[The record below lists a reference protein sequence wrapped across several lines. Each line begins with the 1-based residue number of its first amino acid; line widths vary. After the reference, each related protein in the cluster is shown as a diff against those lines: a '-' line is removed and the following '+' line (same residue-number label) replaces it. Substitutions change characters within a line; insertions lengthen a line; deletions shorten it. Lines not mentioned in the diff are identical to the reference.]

1 MAEEM
6 KKNIPPMN
14 NNSPDKKPGGKNEPT
29 ADELRAMMK
38 KNNSSGGGPGRGG
51 PGGPHGGSMIR
62 EKPKNVKATLAKL
75 IRYIGKSKYA
85 VILIIITTIITT
97 VLSLLGPTL
106 QGKAIDAI
114 TLTDGRLSVDFDGL
128 VRILVLM
135 AVVYLASTAI
145 QIAQGIAAA
154 KVSQNTVYTLRR
166 DLFNKIS
173 YLPIS
178 YVDTHAHGDIMSRMT
193 NDVDNISQTLS
204 SSITSLIS
212 AFLTLIGAFAMLI
225 KYDWRMALISLVTI
239 PLTVVVSMTLSKFMR
254 KYFVE
259 RQVILGQLNTQVE
272 EMVTGYKTVMAYGKE
287 DDACREFAHISEE
300 FRKCSIRAN
309 VWGGL
314 MGPAMNIIN
323 NLNYLIVAAFGAYF
337 TVTGAIS
344 VGDVQAILQYSR
356 QLSQPINQISNQY
369 ANILT
374 AIAGAERVFNILET
388 PNELDEGKNKIGVDE
403 IKGEISFKN
412 IDFSYIPGKQV
423 IKNFNLEVKQGQKI
437 ALVGATGSG
446 KTTIVNLLTRF
457 YDIDSGEI
465 KIDGV
470 NINDIPKNTLRSAIA
485 IVLQDTVLFH
495 DTIGNNIKYGRLDA
509 SDDEIVK
516 AADMAE
522 AREFIERLP
531 EGYNTVLAEGGSNLS
546 QGQRQLLSIA
556 RAVLADPKILILDEA
571 TSSVDT
577 RTEMHIQQA
586 MVALMKNRTSLIIA
600 HRLSTIRDA
609 DMIIVMKDGQVM
621 ETGNHDELLEKKG
634 VYYNLYQNQFAGI
647 ET

>member
-1 MAEEM
+1 MAENM
-6 KKNIPPMN
+6 KKNIPENMPPM
-14 NNSPDKKPGGKNEPT
+14 PDKPKKEKKGEPT
-29 ADELRAMMK
+29 ADELRDMMK
-38 KNNSSGGGPGRGG
+38 KNGSKGPGG
-51 PGGPHGGSMIR
+51 PGGPRAMIR
-62 EKPKNVKATLAKL
+62 EKPKNIRATLGKL
-75 IRYIGKSKYA
+75 LKYIGKNKYS
-85 VILIIITTIITT
+85 VILIIVTTIITT
-97 VLSLLGPTL
+97 LLNLLGPTL

-114 TLTDGRLSVDFDGL
+114 TITEQRLSVDFDGL

-135 AVVYLASTAI
+135 AVVYLASTVI
-145 QIAQGIAAA
+145 QIAQGIASA
-154 KVSQNTVYTLRR
+154 KISQDTVYNMRK
-166 DLFNKIS
+166 DLFRKIS

-212 AFLTLIGAFAMLI
+212 AVLTLIGAFAMLV
-225 KYDWRMALISLVTI
+225 KYDWRMALVSLITI
-239 PLTVVVSMTLSKFMR
+239 PLTVVVSMVLSKLMR
-254 KYFVE
+254 KYFIA
-259 RQVILGQLNTQVE
+259 RQVLLGQLNTQVE

-287 DDACREFAHISEE
+287 ADACRDFAEISEE
-300 FRKCSIRAN
+300 FRKCSIKAN
-309 VWGGL
+309 VWGGI

-374 AIAGAERVFNILET
+374 AIAGAERVFNILDT
-388 PNELDEGKNKIGVDE
+388 PDEVDEGKTELDIPNMSGNV
-403 IKGEISFKN
+403 
-412 IDFSYIPGKQV
+412 DFSHINFSYVKGKQV
-423 IKNFNLEVKQGQKI
+423 IKDFNLEVKQGQKI

-457 YDIDSGEI
+457 YDIDSGKI
-465 KIDGV
+465 TIDGV
-470 NINDIPKNTLRSAIA
+470 DINDIPKKELRSAIA

-509 SDDEIVK
+509 TDDEVK
-516 AADMAE
+516 AAAETAE

-531 EGYNTVLAEGGSNLS
+531 EGYNTVLSEGGSNLS

-556 RAVLADPKILILDEA
+556 RAVIADPKILILDEA

-621 ETGNHDELLEKKG
+621 ESGNHDQLLEKKG
-634 VYYNLYQNQFAGI
+634 VYYGLYQNQFAGI

>member
-1 MAEEM
+1 MAENM
-6 KKNIPPMN
+6 KKNIPENMPPM
-14 NNSPDKKPGGKNEPT
+14 PDKPKKEKKGEPT
-29 ADELRAMMK
+29 ADELRDMMK
-38 KNNSSGGGPGRGG
+38 KNGSKGPGG
-51 PGGPHGGSMIR
+51 PGGPRAMIR
-62 EKPKNVKATLAKL
+62 EKPKNIRATLGKL
-75 IRYIGKSKYA
+75 LKYIGKNKYS
-85 VILIIITTIITT
+85 VILIIVTTIITT
-97 VLSLLGPTL
+97 LLNLLGPTL

-114 TLTDGRLSVDFDGL
+114 TITEQRLSVDFDGL

-145 QIAQGIAAA
+145 QIAQGIASA
-154 KVSQNTVYTLRR
+154 KISQDTVYNMRK
-166 DLFNKIS
+166 DLFRKIS

-212 AFLTLIGAFAMLI
+212 AVLTLIGAFAMLV
-225 KYDWRMALISLVTI
+225 KYDWRMALVSLITI
-239 PLTVVVSMTLSKFMR
+239 PLTVVVSMVLSKLMR
-254 KYFVE
+254 KYFIA
-259 RQVILGQLNTQVE
+259 RQVLLGQLNTQVE

-287 DDACREFAHISEE
+287 ADACRDFAEISEE
-300 FRKCSIRAN
+300 FRKCSIKAN
-309 VWGGL
+309 VWGGI

-374 AIAGAERVFNILET
+374 AIAGAERVFNILDT
-388 PNELDEGKNKIGVDE
+388 PDEVDEGKTELDIPHM
-403 IKGEISFKN
+403 KGDV
-412 IDFSYIPGKQV
+412 DFSHINFSYVKGKQV
-423 IKNFNLEVKQGQKI
+423 IKDFNLEVKQGQKI

-457 YDIDSGEI
+457 YDIDSGKI
-465 KIDGV
+465 TIDGV
-470 NINDIPKNTLRSAIA
+470 DINDIPKKELRSAIA

-495 DTIGNNIKYGRLDA
+495 DSIGNNIKYGRLDA
-509 SDDEIVK
+509 TDNEVK
-516 AADMAE
+516 AAAETAE

-531 EGYNTVLAEGGSNLS
+531 EGYNTVLSEGGSNLS

-621 ETGNHDELLEKKG
+621 ESGNHDQLLEKKG
-634 VYYNLYQNQFAGI
+634 VYYGLYQNQFAGI

>member
-1 MAEEM
+1 MAENM
-6 KKNIPPMN
+6 KKNIPENMPPM
-14 NNSPDKKPGGKNEPT
+14 PDKPKKEKKGEPT
-29 ADELRAMMK
+29 ADELRDMMK
-38 KNNSSGGGPGRGG
+38 KNGSKGPGG
-51 PGGPHGGSMIR
+51 PGGPRAMIR
-62 EKPKNVKATLAKL
+62 EKPKNIRATLGKL
-75 IRYIGKSKYA
+75 LKYIGKNKYS
-85 VILIIITTIITT
+85 VILIIVTTIITT
-97 VLSLLGPTL
+97 LLNLLGPTL

-114 TLTDGRLSVDFDGL
+114 TITEQRLSVDFDGL

-135 AVVYLASTAI
+135 AVVYLASTVI
-145 QIAQGIAAA
+145 QIAQGIASA
-154 KVSQNTVYTLRR
+154 KISQDTVYNMRK
-166 DLFNKIS
+166 DLFRKIS

-212 AFLTLIGAFAMLI
+212 AVLTLIGAFAMLV
-225 KYDWRMALISLVTI
+225 KYDWRMALVSLITI
-239 PLTVVVSMTLSKFMR
+239 PLTVVVSMVLSKLMR
-254 KYFVE
+254 KYFIA
-259 RQVILGQLNTQVE
+259 RQVLLGQLNTQVE

-287 DDACREFAHISEE
+287 ADACRDFAEISEE
-300 FRKCSIRAN
+300 FRKCSIKAN
-309 VWGGL
+309 VWGGI

-337 TVTGAIS
+337 TVKGAIS

-374 AIAGAERVFNILET
+374 AIAGAERVFNILDT
-388 PNELDEGKNKIGVDE
+388 PDEVDEGKTELDIPNMSGNV
-403 IKGEISFKN
+403 
-412 IDFSYIPGKQV
+412 DFSHINFSYVKGKQV
-423 IKNFNLEVKQGQKI
+423 IKDFNLEVKQGQKI

-457 YDIDSGEI
+457 YDIDSGKI
-465 KIDGV
+465 TIDGV
-470 NINDIPKNTLRSAIA
+470 DINDIPKKELRSAIA

-509 SDDEIVK
+509 TDDEVK
-516 AADMAE
+516 AAAETAE

-531 EGYNTVLAEGGSNLS
+531 EGYNTVLSEGGSNLS

-586 MVALMKNRTSLIIA
+586 MVALMKNRTSHSA
-600 HRLSTIRDA
+600 QTFNHPRRRHDNRYEGRS
-609 DMIIVMKDGQVM
+609 
-621 ETGNHDELLEKKG
+621 GNGKR
-634 VYYNLYQNQFAGI
+634 QPRSAA
-647 ET
+647 

>member
-1 MAEEM
+1 MAENM
-6 KKNIPPMN
+6 KKNIPENMPPM
-14 NNSPDKKPGGKNEPT
+14 PDKPKKEKKGEPT
-29 ADELRAMMK
+29 ADELRDMMK
-38 KNNSSGGGPGRGG
+38 KNGSKGPGG
-51 PGGPHGGSMIR
+51 PGGPRAMIR
-62 EKPKNVKATLAKL
+62 EKPKNIRATLGKL
-75 IRYIGKSKYA
+75 LKYIGKNKYS
-85 VILIIITTIITT
+85 VILIIVTTIITT
-97 VLSLLGPTL
+97 LLNLLGPTL

-114 TLTDGRLSVDFDGL
+114 TITEQRLSVDFDGL

-145 QIAQGIAAA
+145 QIAQGIASA
-154 KVSQNTVYTLRR
+154 KISQDTVYNMRK
-166 DLFNKIS
+166 DLFRKIS

-212 AFLTLIGAFAMLI
+212 AVLTLIGAFGMLV
-225 KYDWRMALISLVTI
+225 KYDWRMALVSLITI
-239 PLTVVVSMTLSKFMR
+239 PLTVVVSMVLSKLMR
-254 KYFVE
+254 KYFIA
-259 RQVILGQLNTQVE
+259 RQVLLGQLNTQVE

-287 DDACREFAHISEE
+287 NDACRDFAEISEE
-300 FRKCSIRAN
+300 FRKCSIKAN
-309 VWGGL
+309 VWGGI

-374 AIAGAERVFNILET
+374 AIAGAERVFNILDT
-388 PNELDEGKNKIGVDE
+388 PDEVDEGKTELDIPNMSGNV
-403 IKGEISFKN
+403 
-412 IDFSYIPGKQV
+412 DFSHINFSYVKGKQV
-423 IKNFNLEVKQGQKI
+423 IKDFNLEVKQGQKI

-457 YDIDSGEI
+457 YDIDSGKI
-465 KIDGV
+465 TIDGV
-470 NINDIPKNTLRSAIA
+470 DINDIPKKELRSAIA

-509 SDDEIVK
+509 TDDEVK
-516 AADMAE
+516 AAAETAE

-531 EGYNTVLAEGGSNLS
+531 EGYNTVLSEGGSNLS

-621 ETGNHDELLEKKG
+621 ESGNHDQLLEKKG
-634 VYYNLYQNQFAGI
+634 VYYGLYQNQFAGI

>member
-1 MAEEM
+1 MAENM
-6 KKNIPPMN
+6 KKNIPENMPPM
-14 NNSPDKKPGGKNEPT
+14 PDKPKKEKKGEPT
-29 ADELRAMMK
+29 ADELRDMMK
-38 KNNSSGGGPGRGG
+38 KNGSKGPGG
-51 PGGPHGGSMIR
+51 PGGPRAMIR
-62 EKPKNVKATLAKL
+62 EKPKNIRATLGKL
-75 IRYIGKSKYA
+75 LKYIGKNKYS
-85 VILIIITTIITT
+85 VILIIVTTIITT
-97 VLSLLGPTL
+97 LLNLLGPTL

-114 TLTDGRLSVDFDGL
+114 TITEQRLSVDFDGL

-135 AVVYLASTAI
+135 AVVYLASTVI
-145 QIAQGIAAA
+145 QIAQGIASA
-154 KVSQNTVYTLRR
+154 KISQDTVYNMRK
-166 DLFNKIS
+166 DLFRKIS

-212 AFLTLIGAFAMLI
+212 AVLTLIGAFAMLV
-225 KYDWRMALISLVTI
+225 KYDWRMALVSLITI
-239 PLTVVVSMTLSKFMR
+239 PLTVVVSMVLSKLMR
-254 KYFVE
+254 KYFIA
-259 RQVILGQLNTQVE
+259 RQVLLGQLNTQVE

-287 DDACREFAHISEE
+287 ADACRDFAEISEE
-300 FRKCSIRAN
+300 FRKCSIKAN
-309 VWGGL
+309 VWGGI

-369 ANILT
+369 TNILT
-374 AIAGAERVFNILET
+374 AIAGAERVFNILDT
-388 PNELDEGKNKIGVDE
+388 PDEVDEGKTELDIPNMSGNV
-403 IKGEISFKN
+403 
-412 IDFSYIPGKQV
+412 DFSHINFSYVKGKQV
-423 IKNFNLEVKQGQKI
+423 IKDFNLEVKQGQKI

-457 YDIDSGEI
+457 YDIDSGKI
-465 KIDGV
+465 TIDGV
-470 NINDIPKNTLRSAIA
+470 DINDIPKKELRSAIA

-509 SDDEIVK
+509 TDDEVK
-516 AADMAE
+516 AAAETAE

-531 EGYNTVLAEGGSNLS
+531 EGYNTVLSEGGSNLS

-621 ETGNHDELLEKKG
+621 ESGNHDQLLEKKG
-634 VYYNLYQNQFAGI
+634 VYYGLYQNQFAGI